1 MPPNTSEEID
11 DLRATGL
18 HMLNNS
24 SSIADFSK
32 NTQKYFEPYIK
43 NFNQQIMEDRNIGLG
58 PQLQPLSSIV

>member
-1 MPPNTSEEID
+1 
-11 DLRATGL
+11 
-18 HMLNNS
+18 MLNNS

-58 PQLQPLSSIV
+58 PQLQPLNSIV